1 MNILSLT
8 GKDEFK
14 LKTILYIEDKEGKK
28 RMCCNYE
35 RFVGPKNSLSVVFEG
50 YAKHDTLRVK
60 DTYTFK
66 SLMSM
71 FDDRRIYLKGAL
83 FLDGQFSDEVDK
95 KAE

>member
-1 MNILSLT
+1 MNIVNVKGS
-8 GKDEFK
+8 DEFK
-14 LKTILYIEDKEGKK
+14 LKTVIYIDDAAGKK

-35 RFVGPKNSLSVVFEG
+35 RFVGPKNSLSIVFEG

-60 DTYTFK
+60 ETYTFK

-83 FLDGQFSDEVDK
+83 FLDDQFSVDK
-95 KAE
+95 SAE